1 VNALKKAAE
10 YIAAGELAQAQSLLN
25 TILQENANDPDG
37 LHLMG
42 LVGIKA
48 GKFQAAAS
56 LIESA
61 IALRPMDPG
70 LYSNCG
76 EAYRRSGNMDLAFQ
90 RLQRALELDPKNTS
104 AWCNYGSV
112 CREVGRIDEA
122 IAAYRKAVAMDPK
135 HANAHYNLGLALL
148 VSGNF
153 IEGWKE
159 YEYRWEAL
167 SHLPQRKFSQPRW
180 NGQSLAQ
187 RTLFVSFEQGLGDV
201 LQFVR
206 YLPIFIRQGACV
218 ILECPGELHRLFGC
232 FDRTQCILPS
242 DPAPAFDYHIPLL
255 SVSFA
260 FGTTE
265 ETIPREVPYLQAPIE
280 IARMWRERLSEHAAA
295 QRIGICWAGNPHHV
309 NDRNR
314 SCRLSVLAPLGRIE
328 GAVFYSLQKGE
339 AAEQSRH
346 PIAGMKIL
354 DFTAELQDFADTA
367 GLIENLD
374 LVVSVDTAI
383 VHLAGALGKPV
394 WMLTPFDPD
403 WRWLLN
409 RSDSPWYPKMRIIRQ
424 TERRN
429 WNSIAKAISDS
440 RFQIPDKSELSG
452 I

>member
-10 YIAAGELAQAQSLLN
+10 HITAGELAQAQSLLN
-25 TILQENANDPDG
+25 AVLQENAKDPDG

-42 LVGIKA
+42 LVGLKA

-76 EAYRRSGNMDLAFQ
+76 EAYRRSGNLDLAFQ
-90 RLQRALELDPKNTS
+90 RLQRALDLDPKNAD
-104 AWCNYGSV
+104 AWCNYGSA
-112 CREVGRIDEA
+112 CREAGRIDEA
-122 IAAYRKAVAMDPK
+122 IASYRKAVALDPK

-159 YEYRWEAL
+159 YEHRWEAL
-167 SHLPQRKFSQPRW
+167 SHLPQRKYTQPRW

-187 RTLFVSFEQGLGDV
+187 RTLLVSFEQGLGDV

-206 YLPIFIRQGACV
+206 YLPILIRQGAHI
-218 ILECPGELHRLFGC
+218 ILECPRELHRLFGC
-232 FDRTQCILPS
+232 FDQTQCILPS
-242 DPAPAFDYHIPLL
+242 EPATAFDYHIPLL
-255 SVSFA
+255 SLPLI

-265 ETIPREVPYLQAPIE
+265 ETIPREAPYLQAPIE
-280 IARMWRERLSEHAAA
+280 TSRMWRERLFEHAAA
-295 QRIGICWAGNPHHV
+295 QRIGICWAGNPNHV

-328 GAVFYSLQKGE
+328 GAIFYSLQKG
-339 AAEQSRH
+339 AASEQSRY
-346 PIAGMKIL
+346 PISGMKIL

-374 LVVSVDTAI
+374 LVVTVDTAV

-409 RSDSPWYPKMRIIRQ
+409 RSDSPWYPAMRIIRQ

-429 WNSIAKAISDS
+429 WNGIAKAISDS
-440 RFQIPDKSELSG
+440 RFQIPDKSKSSG